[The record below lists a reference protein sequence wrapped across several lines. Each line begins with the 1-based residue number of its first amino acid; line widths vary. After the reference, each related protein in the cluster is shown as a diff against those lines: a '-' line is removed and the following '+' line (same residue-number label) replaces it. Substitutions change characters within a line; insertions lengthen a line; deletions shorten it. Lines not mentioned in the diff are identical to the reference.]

1 MSCAVL
7 RTGCAW
13 RYLPSNFPPWQTV
26 FYHYRRFRLDGT
38 WHRLYT
44 ALHRAERER
53 VGRHPDPSAAI
64 MDSQSV
70 KTVEES
76 ARVRGYDAH
85 KRVKGRKRHL
95 LVDTLGLPIAWY
107 VAPADL
113 SDPQGARRLLGGLAF
128 FVPRLTRIWADA
140 AYRGKA
146 LAEWCLQRGDG
157 WDLEIVE
164 REPGTRGFQVQPRRW
179 VVERSFAWLS
189 RNRRLAKDYE
199 RKVQT
204 SETLIEVAA
213 TRLLLR
219 RRVPVADAKYDT
231 R

>member
-1 MSCAVL
+1 
-7 RTGCAW
+7 
-13 RYLPSNFPPWQTV
+13 
-26 FYHYRRFRLDGT
+26 
-38 WHRLYT
+38 
-44 ALHRAERER
+44 
-53 VGRHPDPSAAI
+53 

-85 KRVKGRKRHL
+85 KCVKGRKRRL

-107 VAPADL
+107 VTPADL
-113 SDPQGARRLLGGLAF
+113 SDPQGARRLLGGLAY
-128 FVPRLTRIWADA
+128 FVPRLTKIWADA
-140 AYRGKA
+140 AYRGKE
-146 LAEWCLQRGDG
+146 LAEWRQQQGTG

-164 REPGTRGFQVQPRRW
+164 REPGTRGFQAQPRRW

-199 RKVQT
+199 LKVQT
-204 SETLIEVAA
+204 SETLMELAGI
-213 TRLLLR
+213 RLLLR
-219 RRVPVADAKYDT
+219 RKHHLR